1 MDSHKHINKCDG
13 YSLKHSAS
21 IKPSPGLTKAG
32 LNFKNIPR
40 CDNKE
45 KVLLTTT
52 ASASYNNN
60 NSSNGNGTKHVCSL
74 KKRNVNFDK
83 IGSSNSKGGKKEG
96 MFFQPKVTMNAKKF
110 QVNSS
115 SNKNNK
121 NNKNRS
127 KVNKSAMS
135 SNSNNNI
142 INVNNCNKRND
153 IYFPNNYTDSN
164 VEILSKI
171 LDTNTTYQQ
180 HTTTNIV
187 DDNDNNN
194 NKHEIHQQASGNNN
208 NANIIDDNNTLSDI
222 YINAFIKA
230 LTNIDATFTTLSF
243 SEKVSSFI
251 SLTSTP
257 CKQTR
262 LGALIALYYL
272 IKKHNQQIEESQH
285 LQIITTILSL
295 LDQHDQQHE
304 EHLLVLCLEIC
315 SLYGPIDH
323 IVNKI
328 ELITSFI
335 TDFHYPKLQRA
346 TFNCLLNLEYQ
357 GIKALVDIA
366 SKDTNTDELQLYI
379 LNNLIQTPHIQSNV
393 IGKALLNE
401 VYSGNSDKRI
411 IALSALSRMHD
422 LIGDDDTIEIM
433 LQLFQEPKIKKDYVA
448 SILRTCGYEGEVVLL
463 DELKTN
469 KNEEVRNAIVNALSY
484 RTPKQQ
490 KYLTIVLDKNDTYA
504 HSNYLPGSFCTY
516 HGDVSPFIEN
526 KYFTIEQL
534 LESEE
539 MLDISTLNVNQPS
552 DTKEQFLEVNTR
564 DFLAAIQR
572 MLGINYDHSN
582 PRLVHNGKPHTL
594 DNIDVLNN
602 NKDNNIISKYKSF
615 FELTQDNNNNN
626 NEVSSSYEVNENN
639 MYMCSDECIKALI
652 KSLQDYSP
660 KVRETAATS
669 LGIIGLPEALYAK
682 DALIARV
689 LHETD
694 INVKSKLIWAIGRI
708 AEETDDSIIPYI
720 LETTKNGMWKIKR
733 ASLYAL
739 SQIGDRCASM
749 ALPYL
754 IKLLKESAINK
765 QIIAE
770 TIVHLGMEGESVLL
784 KLMTHEKDD
793 NYKLKSAIIRAF
805 AFVDTSSNNF
815 DFVVECVF
823 RHGKSNNI
831 LIRKAAIFTIKA
843 LSDRTEDKVPT
854 YLKKKNIIP
863 FYYDKLKDRDI
874 HIQKFAIACISQLGE
889 VGEMVLVE
897 GYLNDPNT
905 IIRTNCAIGLGEF
918 GGKYFKVLV
927 EGLLQENEGVF
938 REVVEKVIGSKFNVE
953 DVVGCLDKDGKWEVK
968 EVCERVIRE
977 HKVGNE
983 SVIRFLMEVIEG
995 VEKE

>member
-1 MDSHKHINKCDG
+1 MNEVIIYYLNILIKRKMDSHKQYDH

-32 LNFKNIPR
+32 LHFKNIPR

-45 KVLLTTT
+45 KILLTTT
-52 ASASYNNN
+52 ASASYNN
-60 NSSNGNGTKHVCSL
+60 TKHVCSL
-74 KKRNVNFDK
+74 KKRNVNLDK
-83 IGSSNSKGGKKEG
+83 IASSNSKGGKKEG
-96 MFFQPKVTMNAKKF
+96 MFFQPKVTMNTKKF
-110 QVNSS
+110 QVNNNKNKSKLNKSAISS
-115 SNKNNK
+115 SN
-121 NNKNRS
+121 
-127 KVNKSAMS
+127 
-135 SNSNNNI
+135 NNNI
-142 INVNNCNKRND
+142 ININNKRNE

-180 HTTTNIV
+180 HNTTNTGIN
-187 DDNDNNN
+187 DDNTNNNN
-194 NKHEIHQQASGNNN
+194 NKHETHQQLNNN
-208 NANIIDDNNTLSDI
+208 NNNELNEHTLTDI
-222 YINAFIKA
+222 YINAFVKA
-230 LTNIDATFTTLSF
+230 LTHIDATFSTLSF

-251 SLTSTP
+251 SLTLTQ

-262 LGALIALYYL
+262 LGALIAMYYL
-272 IKKHNQQIEESQH
+272 IKKHSQQIEENQH
-285 LQIITTILSL
+285 LQIITNILL
-295 LDQHDQQHE
+295 LLEEHEQHE
-304 EHLLVLCLEIC
+304 EPLLVICLEIC
-315 SLYGPIDH
+315 SLYGPIEH
-323 IVNKI
+323 ILNKI
-328 ELITSFI
+328 ELITTFI
-335 TDFHYPKLQRA
+335 NDFRYPKLQKA
-346 TFNCLLNLEYQ
+346 SFNCLLNLEYQ
-357 GIKALVDIA
+357 GIKALVDLA
-366 SKDTNTDELQLYI
+366 SKDTNADETQLFI

-422 LIGDDDTIEIM
+422 LIGDEDTIEIM
-433 LQLFQEPKIKKDYVA
+433 LQLFQEQKIKKDYVA
-448 SILRTCGYEGEVVLL
+448 SILRTCGYEGEIVLL

-469 KNEEVRNAIVNALSY
+469 KNEEVRTAIVNALSY

-526 KYFTIEQL
+526 KHFTIEQL

-539 MLDISTLNVNQPS
+539 MLDISTLNVNQPH

-582 PRLVHNGKPHTL
+582 PRLVHNGKPNTL
-594 DNIDVLNN
+594 DNVDVLNS
-602 NKDNNIISKYKSF
+602 KENIISKYKSF

-626 NEVSSSYEVNENN
+626 NEVSSSCEVNENN
-639 MYMCSDECIKALI
+639 TYMCSDECIKALV

-669 LGIIGLPEALYAK
+669 LGVIGLPEALYAK
-682 DALIARV
+682 DALVTRM
-689 LHETD
+689 LNESD

-739 SQIGDRCASM
+739 SQFGDRCASI

-918 GGKYFKVLV
+918 GGKYFKVLI
-927 EGLLQENEGVF
+927 EGLLHENEIVLK
-938 REVVEKVIGSKFNVE
+938 EVVEKVIVSKLNVE
-953 DVVGCLDKDGKWEVK
+953 DVVSCLDKEIKWEVK
-968 EVCERVIRE
+968 DVCVKVIKE

-983 SVIRFLMEVIEG
+983 SVVRFLTEVID
-995 VEKE
+995 VIEKE

>member
-1 MDSHKHINKCDG
+1 
-13 YSLKHSAS
+13 
-21 IKPSPGLTKAG
+21 
-32 LNFKNIPR
+32 
-40 CDNKE
+40 
-45 KVLLTTT
+45 
-52 ASASYNNN
+52 
-60 NSSNGNGTKHVCSL
+60 
-74 KKRNVNFDK
+74 
-83 IGSSNSKGGKKEG
+83 
-96 MFFQPKVTMNAKKF
+96 
-110 QVNSS
+110 
-115 SNKNNK
+115 
-121 NNKNRS
+121 
-127 KVNKSAMS
+127 
-135 SNSNNNI
+135 
-142 INVNNCNKRND
+142 
-153 IYFPNNYTDSN
+153 

-180 HTTTNIV
+180 QTTTNIV
-187 DDNDNNN
+187 DD
-194 NKHEIHQQASGNNN
+194 ETQQQVNSNN
-208 NANIIDDNNTLSDI
+208 NANIIDDNNNNNTLSDI

-230 LTNIDATFTTLSF
+230 LTTIDATFTTLSF

-257 CKQTR
+257 CKQTL

-285 LQIITTILSL
+285 LQIITSILSL
-295 LDQHDQQHE
+295 LEQHAQHE
-304 EHLLVLCLEIC
+304 EPLLVLCLEIC

-328 ELITSFI
+328 DLITSFI

-346 TFNCLLNLEYQ
+346 SFHCLLNLEYQ
-357 GIKALVDIA
+357 GIKALVDMV

-484 RTPKQQ
+484 RTPKQP
-490 KYLTIVLDKNDTYA
+490 KYLTIILDKNDTYA

-526 KYFTIEQL
+526 KHFTIEQL

-539 MLDISTLNVNQPS
+539 MLDISTLNVNQPN
-552 DTKEQFLEVNTR
+552 DNTKEQVLEVNTR

-602 NKDNNIISKYKSF
+602 KDNIISKYKSF
-615 FELTQDNNNNN
+615 FELTQDNNSNTN
-626 NEVSSSYEVNENN
+626 NEVSTSYEVNDNN

-682 DALIARV
+682 DALITRM

-739 SQIGDRCASM
+739 SQMGDRCASI

-938 REVVEKVIGSKFNVE
+938 REVVEKVIKSKFTVD
-953 DVVGCLDKDGKWEVK
+953 DVIGCLDKDGKWEVK
-968 EVCERVIRE
+968 EVCEKVIRE